1 LSKVTSV
8 EDWESNLQKNFRPD
22 IVTAL
27 KEKLNPEP
35 FDLIMLAFGSKEQV
49 VS

>member
-1 LSKVTSV
+1 VTSV
-8 EDWESNLQKNFRPD
+8 EDWEKNLQKNFSTD
-22 IVTAL
+22 VVTAL

-35 FDLIMLAFGSKEQV
+35 FDLIMLALGRKLQV